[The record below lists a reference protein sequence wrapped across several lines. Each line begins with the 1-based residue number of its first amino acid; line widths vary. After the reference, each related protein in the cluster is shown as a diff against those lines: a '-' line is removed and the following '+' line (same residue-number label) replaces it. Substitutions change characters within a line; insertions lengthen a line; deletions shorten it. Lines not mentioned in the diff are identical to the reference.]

1 LMIWMMTRAKTT
13 LTWMI
18 SFSMMKVRIGI
29 ESPGLG
35 LKIRI
40 KNKFLGFT

>member
-1 LMIWMMTRAKTT
+1 MIWTMTQARIT
-13 LTWMI
+13 LTSI
-18 SFSMMKVRIGI
+18 SRFPMMKVTIGM
-29 ESPGLG
+29 ESLSQS

>member
-1 LMIWMMTRAKTT
+1 MIWMMTRARTT
-13 LTWMI
+13 LTWK
-18 SFSMMKVRIGI
+18 SRFPMMKVIIGI
-29 ESPGLG
+29 ESLSIS